1 MRFFMK
7 AFAAWFIIFAALS
20 EVHAVLPDEVLQ
32 DPALE
37 ARARDIS
44 SHLRCLVCQ
53 NESVDDSNAPL
64 ARDLRILVRERLKA
78 GDSDRQVVDFLVA
91 RYGEFVLLKP
101 RLNEETVLLWLA
113 PLFIIV
119 IAGGAIFWRVRRHK
133 HNKLMPLSEAEK
145 KRLEQILKSKKQ

>member
-1 MRFFMK
+1 MRFLKQTFT
-7 AFAAWFIIFAALS
+7 ALFIIFAALYQ
-20 EVHAVLPDEVLQ
+20 VHAVLPDEVLQ

-78 GDSDRQVVDFLVA
+78 GDTDRQVVDFLVA

-101 RLNEETVLLWLA
+101 RLNEDTLLLWLA
-113 PLFIIV
+113 PLLIIV
-119 IAGGAIFWRVRRHK
+119 IAGGAISWRVRRHK
-133 HNKLMPLSEAEK
+133 HNKLIPLSEVEK
-145 KRLEQILKSKKQ
+145 KRLDQILKSNKH

>member
-1 MRFFMK
+1 M
-7 AFAAWFIIFAALS
+7 WFLKQAVSALFLIFAALY

-37 ARARDIS
+37 TRARDIS
-44 SHLRCLVCQ
+44 SQLRCLVCQ

-78 GDSDRQVVDFLVA
+78 GDTDREVIDFLVA

-113 PLFIIV
+113 PLLIIV
-119 IAGGAIFWRVRRHK
+119 IAGGAIFWRVRWHK
-133 HNKLMPLSEAEK
+133 HNNLMPLSEAEK
-145 KRLEQILKSKKQ
+145 KRLDQILKSNKH

>member
-1 MRFFMK
+1 MRFLKQTFT
-7 AFAAWFIIFAALS
+7 ALFIIFAALYQ
-20 EVHAVLPDEVLQ
+20 VHAVLPDEVLQ

-78 GDSDRQVVDFLVA
+78 GDTDRQVIDFLVA

-101 RLNEETVLLWLA
+101 RLNEDTLLLWLA
-113 PLFIIV
+113 PLLIIV
-119 IAGGAIFWRVRRHK
+119 IAGGAISWRVGRHK
-133 HNKLMPLSEAEK
+133 HNKLIPLSEVEK
-145 KRLEQILKSKKQ
+145 KRLDQILKSNKH

>member
-1 MRFFMK
+1 MRFLKQTFT
-7 AFAAWFIIFAALS
+7 ALFIIFAALYQ
-20 EVHAVLPDEVLQ
+20 VHAVLPDEVLQ

-78 GDSDRQVVDFLVA
+78 GDTDRQVIDFLVA

-101 RLNEETVLLWLA
+101 RLNEDTLLLWLA
-113 PLFIIV
+113 PLLIIV
-119 IAGGAIFWRVRRHK
+119 IAGGAIIWRVRRHR
-133 HNKLMPLSEAEK
+133 HNKLIPLSEVEK
-145 KRLEQILKSKKQ
+145 KRLDQILKSNKH